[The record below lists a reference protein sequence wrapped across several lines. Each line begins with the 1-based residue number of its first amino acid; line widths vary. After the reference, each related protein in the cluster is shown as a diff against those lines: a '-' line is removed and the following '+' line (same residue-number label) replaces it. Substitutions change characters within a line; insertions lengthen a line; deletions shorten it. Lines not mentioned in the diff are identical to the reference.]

1 MKIAL
6 KSAYKSLLTDDVPV
20 GAIILK
26 DKKIISKGYNTIEKN
41 ISTIQH
47 AEINAINKAIR
58 KLNVKNLDSC
68 DIFVTLEPC
77 PMCAGAIVLSR
88 IKNVFIGTL
97 DPKSGAAVSVLNILN
112 NKSLNHRCNIEFGI
126 LENECKGLL
135 KNFFVKLRNKR
146 KIDTKYE

>member
-26 DKKIISKGYNTIEKN
+26 DKKIISKGFNTIEKN
-41 ISTIQH
+41 KNTIQH

-58 KLNVKNLDSC
+58 KLKVKNLDSC

-88 IKNVFIGTL
+88 IKNVFIGAL
-97 DPKSGAAVSVLNILN
+97 DPKSGAAVSVINILN
-112 NKSLNHRCNIEFGI
+112 NNSLNHRCNIEFGI
-126 LENECKGLL
+126 LENECKELL
-135 KNFFVKLRNKR
+135 KNFFVELRNKR
-146 KIDTKYE
+146 KIDT

>member
-6 KSAYKSLLTDDVPV
+6 KCAYKSLLTDDVPV

-26 DKKIISKGYNTIEKN
+26 DKKIISKGFNTIEKN
-41 ISTIQH
+41 KNTIQH

-58 KLNVKNLDSC
+58 KLKVKNLDSC

-88 IKNVFIGTL
+88 IKNVFIGAL

-112 NKSLNHRCNIEFGI
+112 NNSLNHRCNIEFGI
-126 LENECKGLL
+126 LENESKELL
-135 KNFFVKLRNKR
+135 KNFFVELRNKR
-146 KIDTKYE
+146 KIDT

>member
-6 KSAYKSLLTDDVPV
+6 KCAYKSLLTDDVPV

-26 DKKIISKGYNTIEKN
+26 DKKIISKGFNTIEKN
-41 ISTIQH
+41 KNTIQH

-58 KLNVKNLDSC
+58 KLKVKNLDSC

-88 IKNVFIGTL
+88 IKNVFIGAL

-112 NKSLNHRCNIEFGI
+112 NNSLNHRCNIEFGI
-126 LENECKGLL
+126 LENECKELL
-135 KNFFVKLRNKR
+135 KNFFVELRNKR
-146 KIDTKYE
+146 KIDT

>member
-26 DKKIISKGYNTIEKN
+26 NKKIISKGYNTIEKN
-41 ISTIQH
+41 KNTTQH
-47 AEINAINKAIR
+47 AEINAINKAIK
-58 KLNVKNLDSC
+58 KLKVKNLDCC

-97 DPKSGAAVSVLNILN
+97 DPKNGAAISVLNILN

-126 LENECKGLL
+126 LENECRELL
-135 KNFFVKLRNKR
+135 KSFFVKLRKNR
-146 KIDTKYE
+146 KIDK